1 MLKLSSYTDH
11 CMDTAIENVRLSLYS
26 GDTLRR
32 QSMGLFSLYW
42 QLCSL
47 TLEAI
52 QSFRLASSGKH
63 SGKHNSP
70 GGEGLAGYRHG
81 RRPASAPASR
91 TAAVSLGTP
100 KKEKLWREKSYSRPL
115 VYGNSRLALEQQ

>member
-1 MLKLSSYTDH
+1 MFD
-11 CMDTAIENVRLSLYS
+11 CLYS

-32 QSMGLFSLYW
+32 QSMGLFSLNG

-52 QSFRLASSGKH
+52 QSFGLASSGKH

-70 GGEGLAGYRHG
+70 GGEGLAGYRHS
-81 RRPASAPASR
+81 RRAASAPASR
-91 TAAVSLGTP
+91 TAAMSLSTP
-100 KKEKLWREKSYSRPL
+100 FIQNGPNDQKFLSTI
-115 VYGNSRLALEQQ
+115 A

>member
-1 MLKLSSYTDH
+1 
-11 CMDTAIENVRLSLYS
+11 
-26 GDTLRR
+26 
-32 QSMGLFSLYW
+32 
-42 QLCSL
+42 L

-52 QSFRLASSGKH
+52 QSFGLASSGKH

-81 RRPASAPASR
+81 RRAASAPASR

-100 KKEKLWREKSYSRPL
+100 KMKTRSLDPPTATTKYSKVSTETYVPVDADL
-115 VYGNSRLALEQQ
+115 QNLFQINEGN